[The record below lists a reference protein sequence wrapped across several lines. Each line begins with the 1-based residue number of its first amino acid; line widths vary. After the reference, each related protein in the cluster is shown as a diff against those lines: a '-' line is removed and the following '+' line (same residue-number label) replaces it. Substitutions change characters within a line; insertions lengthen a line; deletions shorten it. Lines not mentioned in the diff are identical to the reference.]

1 MSEPGKSLPTLGEL
15 KKRYEDMIGLTPPRI
30 AKRLELGMN
39 VDPALVAAL
48 EDWRIAALTPDALDQ
63 KTVQLMAFAILLTQT
78 SEAATNHAKAA
89 IKAGASLDE
98 LHAAAGVAALF
109 RGVAAFN
116 LAGEV
121 LTGLFPD
128 HPTTSEKS

>member
-1 MSEPGKSLPTLGEL
+1 MTHKEPPSLAEL
-15 KKRYEDMIGLTPPRI
+15 EKRYEDMIGFTPPRI
-30 AKRLELGMN
+30 AKRLKLGMN
-39 VDPALVAAL
+39 VAPDVVAAI

-78 SEAATNHAKAA
+78 SEAANNHAKAA
-89 IKAGASLDE
+89 IRAGATLEE
-98 LHAAAGVAALF
+98 LHAAAAVAALF

-121 LTGLFPD
+121 LSGLFPD
-128 HPTTSEKS
+128 KA

>member
-1 MSEPGKSLPTLGEL
+1 MTRKALPTLSEL
-15 KKRYEDMIGLTPPRI
+15 EKRYEDMIGFTPPRI
-30 AKRLELGMN
+30 GKRLKLGMA
-39 VDPALVAAL
+39 VAPEVVAAI
-48 EDWRIAALTPDALDQ
+48 EDWRITALTPDALDQ

-89 IKAGASLDE
+89 IRAGATLEE
-98 LHAAAGVAALF
+98 LHAAAAIAALF

-121 LTGLFPD
+121 LAGLFPD
-128 HPTTSEKS
+128 KA

>member
-1 MSEPGKSLPTLGEL
+1 MAKTRDDLPSLAEL
-15 KKRYEDMIGLTPPRI
+15 EKRYEDMIGFTPPRI
-30 AKRLELGMN
+30 AKRLKLGMN
-39 VDPALVAAL
+39 VAPDVVAAI

-78 SEAATNHAKAA
+78 SEAANNHAKAA
-89 IKAGASLDE
+89 IKAGATLEE
-98 LHAAAGVAALF
+98 LHAAAAIAALF

-121 LTGLFPD
+121 LSGLFPD
-128 HPTTSEKS
+128 KA